1 MTRECFANL
10 GHKMWALLASYR
22 EGLRAVKW
30 MRNREYLEYI
40 QRYRLRMLAR
50 SLESVPYYR
59 DIMRQRGIEA
69 DAIQS
74 RCDIELFPLLT
85 RRIIRSEFRS
95 LISKGPLHCHLE
107 HSSGSTGEPIAV
119 LVDQRRRALKSG
131 AVIARKLITGRSLWW
146 ERIAI
151 CCVRQARYLI
161 QRGKHFSYRQ
171 GLAQCRV
178 FCVDEPSCVDELTAW
193 NPSVVSGWPS
203 CLRGIALTLI
213 DRNCP
218 LRVATVISHSELLD
232 EQTERLLKDA
242 FGGTVINE
250 YGTNETGDIAA
261 TCCSAGGLHVDD
273 GNVIVEI
280 VDREGRCVPNGEVG
294 RVAVTVLENYSMPL
308 VRYVTEDY
316 ASMRRG
322 PCTCGLA
329 SGVIEE
335 IVGREHD
342 VLIGGTGERIY
353 PMSVYQL
360 LHQASGFRKWRVIQH
375 TSHRVIVEYVAAN
388 ANPESTLRWLSAEL
402 KQLLGSECNI
412 VYHQRNEIPAL
423 PGGKLQTVIR
433 ASGGATD
440 DTHGDRS

>member
-1 MTRECFANL
+1 VTRECFANL

-308 VRYVTEDY
+308 VRYVTED
-316 ASMRRG
+316 
-322 PCTCGLA
+322 
-329 SGVIEE
+329 
-335 IVGREHD
+335 
-342 VLIGGTGERIY
+342 